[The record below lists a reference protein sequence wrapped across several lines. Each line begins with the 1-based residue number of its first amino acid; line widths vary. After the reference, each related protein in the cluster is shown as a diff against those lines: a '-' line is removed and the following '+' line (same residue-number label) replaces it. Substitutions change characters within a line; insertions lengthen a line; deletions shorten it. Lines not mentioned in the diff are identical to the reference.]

1 MVLDEAFKLSARGQS
16 LATARPSM
24 TRTTASNHWPV
35 TRDYRTRLGLSQY
48 AAEDAEPR
56 DKLEIAGKVKD
67 VASVHST
74 LWPEE
79 PQNNQI
85 LNIGI
90 LTGQVNVW
98 DSKTGIID
106 IGPD

>member
-1 MVLDEAFKLSARGQS
+1 MPRKLPNRRQK
-16 LATARPSM
+16 
-24 TRTTASNHWPV
+24 H
-35 TRDYRTRLGLSQY
+35 
-48 AAEDAEPR
+48 R

-67 VASVHST
+67 VASVHKT

-90 LTGQVNVW
+90 LTGQIAV
-98 DSKTGIID
+98 ID
-106 IGPD
+106 QPD